1 MSDTSLT
8 ARTIVLKQSV
18 SRVLSLKWK
27 AMILTSI
34 VLIIITA
41 SFSIFSYLN
50 LVSQFRYERELIH
63 QRQVQEIK
71 GLIDQSLLRIE
82 HLAGLIQN
90 LTGMGPALKARDPVQ
105 LHVAFDK
112 HWTNLQLQLSLDFAR
127 IYDDETRLLAAWG
140 KSGLPGVDFIPIPE
154 WVKEANR
161 HERPGKAFD
170 CSVEC
175 ALYAVSPILLHGQ
188 HIGAVLLGSPLTDIV
203 LSFKQISGASVG
215 IVVTGDE
222 ETRYIESDRR
232 LHAWRSWI
240 LTLTDWTHNLDLLHY
255 ISVRHR
261 NMRELES
268 GLTVDFEGRSYEVNL
283 LPLSDFSGN
292 ATENFVVIGDI
303 TQQLANIR
311 KATRDH
317 LLLGGF
323 SLIFSEL
330 LLVALLW
337 TPMTRLRQTAETLP
351 LLGIGAFE
359 RVRET
364 IRKRTRSHWFRDEI
378 DELDDTSIALSQRLE
393 KLEHDVTA
401 RTSALNDRMGELRRE
416 RDFVNSLL
424 NTAQVIVLT
433 QDKTH
438 QIRMINQY
446 GEVLSGFTEEEVIN
460 TKSFDDFIG
469 VDGYLN
475 EVATNLDRLVVDE
488 RDQFRHEAQLLCRDG
503 SRRDIAWLHS
513 RLGVLT
519 SDEPM
524 ILSIGLDIT
533 EQKQAEQS
541 LAWLADHDPLT
552 GLINRRRFQQELERN
567 LAESRR
573 YGYEGALLF
582 CDLDQ
587 FKYINDTS
595 GHQAGDMLLKVV
607 SNTLSHVVRDTDV
620 VSRLGGDEFGV
631 LIKQIDKAGAMEIA
645 DKINTALGGILLPVG
660 ERSYRVSVST
670 GITLYPEHGMDVHHL
685 LANAD
690 LSMYQAK
697 EAGRNRW
704 YVFSD
709 EDRGKE
715 RMHAQVYWKE
725 KVEDALSEDRF
736 VLHYQPIMN
745 LHTNNITH
753 VEALLRMV
761 DGDNNLIRP
770 DAFIDACER
779 SGLIHAI
786 DHLVLRKGIEQIAK
800 LHAAGRDIRVSL
812 NLSGRAFE
820 DPELLSTL
828 SELLEREGVDP
839 ARLIFEITE
848 TAAVSDFIAARSL
861 MDSIRQLGC
870 NFSLDDFGSGFSSL
884 SYLNQLPADYV
895 KIDGSFI
902 RNLCDSREKRV
913 LVKAVTDVA
922 RGFGKKTVAEFVE
935 EDDVLRLLRKF
946 GVDFAQGYLVG
957 RPRSAEQLFK

>member
-1 MSDTSLT
+1 
-8 ARTIVLKQSV
+8 
-18 SRVLSLKWK
+18 
-27 AMILTSI
+27 MILTSI
-34 VLIIITA
+34 VLVIITT
-41 SFSIFSYLN
+41 SFSIISYLN
-50 LVSQFRYERELIH
+50 LVSQFRYERELIR

-82 HLAGLIQN
+82 HLAGLMQN
-90 LTGMGPALKARDPVQ
+90 LTGMGPALVARDTDQ
-105 LHVAFDK
+105 LSDAFDE
-112 HWTNLQLQLSLDFAR
+112 HWTDLQFRFGLDFAR
-127 IYDDETRLLAAWG
+127 IYDDKNQLLAAWG
-140 KSGLPGVDFIPIPE
+140 KSGLRELEVDSTPMPE
-154 WVKEANR
+154 WVKDANL
-161 HERPGKAFD
+161 HERPGKEFD
-170 CSVEC
+170 CIEEC
-175 ALYAVSPILLHGQ
+175 ALYAVSPMLAYGQ

-203 LSFKQISGASVG
+203 IDFKKISGANAA
-215 IVVTGDE
+215 IVITGDE
-222 ETRYIESDRR
+222 KPRYIESDRR
-232 LHAWRSWI
+232 LHAWQSWVQG
-240 LTLTDWTHNLDLLHY
+240 LTDSTHNLDLLHY

-261 NMRELES
+261 DMRELEK
-268 GLTVDFEGRSYEVNL
+268 GLTVHFEGGSYEVNL
-283 LPLSDFSGN
+283 LSVEDATGN
-292 ATENFVVIGDI
+292 ETGHFVIIADI

-311 KATRDH
+311 DATRDN

-359 RVRET
+359 HARET
-364 IRKRTRSHWFRDEI
+364 IRQRARSHWFRDEI
-378 DELDDTSIALSQRLE
+378 DELDDTAIALSQQLE
-393 KLEHDVTA
+393 KLEHDVTE
-401 RTSALNDRMGELRRE
+401 RTCALNERMNELRRE
-416 RDFVNSLL
+416 RDFVSSLL

-438 QIRMINQY
+438 EIRMINQY
-446 GEVLSGFTEEEVIN
+446 GEALSGFTKKEVIN
-460 TKSFDDFIG
+460 AKSFDDFIG
-469 VDGYLN
+469 ADGYLN
-475 EVATNLDRLVVDE
+475 EVAANLDYLVFNE
-488 RDQFRHEAQLLCRDG
+488 REQFRHEAQLLCRDG

-519 SDEPM
+519 GDEPM

-552 GLINRRRFQQELERN
+552 GLINRRRFQQEVERN

-587 FKYINDTS
+587 FKFINDTS

-607 SNTLSHVVRDTDV
+607 SNTLSHVVRNTDV

-631 LIKQIDKAGAMEIA
+631 LISQIDKAGAIEIA
-645 DKINTALGGILLPVG
+645 NKINTALCEILLPVG

-670 GITLYPEHGMDVHHL
+670 GITLYPDHGMDVHDL

-709 EDRGKE
+709 EDPGRE

-725 KVEDALSEDRF
+725 QVEGALSEDRF

-745 LHTNNITH
+745 LRTNNITH

-761 DGDNNLIRP
+761 DVDNNLIRP

-779 SGLIHAI
+779 TGLIHAI
-786 DHLVLRKGIEQIAK
+786 DHLVLRKGIGQVAK
-800 LHAAGRDIRVSL
+800 LHAAGQNIRVSL

-828 SELLEREGVDP
+828 SELLEREGVNP
-839 ARLIFEITE
+839 SRLIFEITE

-870 NFSLDDFGSGFSSL
+870 SFSLDDFGSGFSSL
-884 SYLNQLPADYV
+884 RYLNQLPADYV
-895 KIDGSFI
+895 KIDGSFV
-902 RNLCDSREKRV
+902 RNLCVSREKRV
-913 LVKAVTDVA
+913 LVKAITDVA

-935 EDDVLRLLRKF
+935 GEDVLNLLKNF

-957 RPRSAEQLFK
+957 RPQSAEQLFKVRN